1 MLKALQLKKVFEDGF
16 LRKRGVVAVDGVDLG
31 IGEGDT
37 LGLVGESGS
46 GKTTLGRVLLLLTR
60 PSAGQI
66 FFNGCELTKL
76 KKEEL
81 RKMRRNMQL
90 IPQHP
95 EASLDPRWKIY
106 DSLVELMRIHGL
118 NKNRPEEREKVFESL
133 ELVGLKEEHLDRYPH
148 ELSGGELQRVMIAR
162 ALSLSP
168 KFIVADEP
176 TSMLDVSVQAQILN
190 LLLNLQE
197 RFGVAFLFITHDL
210 KVAGRMCNRT
220 AVMYA
225 GQIIEE
231 AETAELRRN
240 PLHPYTKSLFES
252 SDLSGV
258 PEGFSGKEPGISARQ
273 ECGYYSRCRRRYAPC
288 RDELPPLAEA
298 SKKHLVRCFYF

>member
-16 LRKRGVVAVDGVDLG
+16 LRKRGVVAVDGVDLE
-31 IGEGDT
+31 ISAGDT

-46 GKTTLGRVLLLLTR
+46 GKTTLGRIFLLLTR

-66 FFNGCELTKL
+66 FFNGCELAKL

-81 RKMRRNMQL
+81 RKMRRSMQL

-106 DSLVELMRIHGL
+106 DSMAELMRIHGL
-118 NKNRPEEREKVFESL
+118 NKNRPEEREKVFGLL

-210 KVAGRMCNRT
+210 KVAGRMSNRM
-220 AVMYA
+220 AVMHA

-231 AETAELRRN
+231 AEAEELHRN

-252 SDLSGV
+252 INLSGE
-258 PEGFSGKEPGISARQ
+258 PDGFSGEGPGISARRG
-273 ECGYYSRCRRRYAPC
+273 CGYYSRCRRRNSRC
-288 RDELPPLAEA
+288 REGLPPLMEA
-298 SKKHLVRCFYF
+298 SEKHLVRCLYV